1 MKPIIGIN
9 CDYEEEG
16 KQPYSFTN
24 RDYSEAVIAAG
35 GIPFLL
41 PVIKDK
47 NDVKFLLK
55 KIRYMH
61 DISIRLC
68 SILIRSG

>member
-9 CDYEEEG
+9 CDYEGEG

-24 RDYSEAVIAAG
+24 RDYSKAIISAG

-41 PVIKDK
+41 PIIKDK
-47 NDVKFLLK
+47 NDVEFFTEK
-55 KIRYMH
+55 K
-61 DISIRLC
+61 
-68 SILIRSG
+68 